1 MRSTAGLAL
10 LLLAPAAQAFAQDA
24 DGDGM
29 SNAADAY
36 PCDAS
41 ASGTA
46 FAPAEGEHGAILF
59 EDQWPSQGDL
69 DFNDV
74 ALTYNYVF
82 RTNAAGRVVALRATY
97 NVLAVGGALHN
108 GLALALPVDRSSVR
122 RVTRAVGSGGAEVL
136 APRGDGQLTVT
147 LSDDL
152 RELFG
157 DADGPINSRPTELRT
172 GSAPIV
178 VEVELSTPA
187 QLAIGQAPFDVFVFR
202 SDRPAHEIHR
212 PEYAGSAAMD
222 AALFGTADDGSAPGR
237 RFVDTQGLPF
247 AIVLPL
253 THLYPRE
260 ETAISAL
267 FPEVVAFA
275 ASGGATHRDFYA
287 TNVVAAAAYRDAEGR
302 PPLAP
307 LLVASAAADRSCVV
321 PASVASYTHL
331 DFFTVAEGGF
341 VDSYQIGDLA
351 VDWARD
357 RAYFLRSDSNAANA
371 VIRSFSLS
379 GMVEDQQARMST
391 ISALTPNNFPGA
403 LHSDGQGNVFVVPG
417 SSNSRPI
424 IKIDTTGAGG
434 YAETARFGVSSSGLS
449 NTTARLVATT
459 WMAATSGGY
468 LVTGSLFNDVA
479 VLRISDMSYVW
490 GAGQSIPESRV
501 RGVVAGAGDEAW
513 ILGSGRSTSHTSLV
527 LYRLAVG
534 GPTGAALTPV
544 ATFAPGDIEPGA
556 TAFYGEAGGLVYDAT
571 DGGLILQVQVA
582 PSSGNVHTLK
592 WRAGAIVWNVVTP
605 WMINYQ
611 GPFES
616 QNRLTRPLW
625 TQMRARRVIQLDT
638 TTGARILDQTMP
650 FGEGGAQTYDSVS
663 NRLIVRT
670 DMGWTRIQ
678 FGP

>member
-1 MRSTAGLAL
+1 MRATAGLAL
-10 LLLAPAAQAFAQDA
+10 LLLAPAALASAQDA
-24 DGDGM
+24 DGDGV

-36 PCDAS
+36 PCDPT

-46 FAPAEGEHGAILF
+46 FAPAEGEHGAVLF

-82 RTNAAGRVVALRATY
+82 RTNAAGGVVAIRATY

-108 GLALALPVDRSSVR
+108 GLGLALPVDRSSVR
-122 RVTRAVGSGGAEVL
+122 RVTRTVGGGSAQVL
-136 APRGDGQLTVT
+136 SPRGDAQLTVT

-157 DADGPINSRPTELRT
+157 DQDGPLNSRPGELRI
-172 GSAPIV
+172 GSDPMV

-187 QLAIGQAPFDVFVFR
+187 SLPIGQAPFDVFVFR
-202 SDRPAHEIHR
+202 SERPAHEIHR
-212 PEYAGSAAMD
+212 PEYAGSLAMD
-222 AALFGTADDGSAPGR
+222 AALFGTGDDGSTPGR
-237 RFVDTQGLPF
+237 RFVDVQGLPF

-253 THLYPRE
+253 TQLYPRE

-267 FPEVVAFA
+267 FPDVVAFA

-287 TNVVAAAAYRDAEGR
+287 TSVVSAAAYRDAEGR
-302 PPLAP
+302 PPLTP
-307 LLVASAAADRSCVV
+307 LLGALPAADRACIVV
-321 PASVASYTHL
+321 ASVASYTHL
-331 DFFTVAEGGF
+331 DFLTVAEGGF
-341 VDSYQIGDLA
+341 VDSYQISDLA
-351 VDWARD
+351 VDWERD
-357 RAYFLRSDSNAANA
+357 RAYFLRSDSSAANA
-371 VIRSFSLS
+371 VIRSFPLS

-391 ISALTPNNFPGA
+391 ISTLTPNNFPGT
-403 LHSDGQGNVFVVPG
+403 LHSDGQGNLFVVPG
-417 SSNSRPI
+417 SSNSRPVL
-424 IKIDTTGAGG
+424 KIDAATYTETG
-434 YAETARFGVSSSGLS
+434 RFGVSSSGLS

-459 WMAATSGGY
+459 WMAATRGGH

-527 LYRLAVG
+527 LYRLVVG
-534 GPTGAALTPV
+534 GPSGAVLTPV
-544 ATFAPGDIEPGA
+544 ASFAPGDIEAGA

-592 WRAGAIVWNVVTP
+592 WRDGAVVWNVVTP

-625 TQMRARRVIQLDT
+625 AQMRARRVIQLDT

-650 FGEGGAQTYDSVS
+650 FSEGGAQTYDSVS
-663 NRLIVRT
+663 NRLVVRT

-678 FGP
+678 FAP